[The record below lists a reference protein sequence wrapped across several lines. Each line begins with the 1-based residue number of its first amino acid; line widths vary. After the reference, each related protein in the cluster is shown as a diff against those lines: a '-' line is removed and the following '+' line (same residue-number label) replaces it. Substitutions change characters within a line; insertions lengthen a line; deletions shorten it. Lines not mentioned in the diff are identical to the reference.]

1 MYVYGHMDKYLP
13 WKRLTLIQ
21 QMNCVCNTLTKAALT
36 NAIINGYHQQPTQF
50 LPKEDAALVV
60 WGEKKT
66 GDISHTI
73 LLHASKEV
81 ARRNHK
87 CNLYSHGHPSTS
99 MRSNGNGFGTANQIR
114 HVQDVALETNLRFLW
129 STCASGEIH
138 QSRLSRQV
146 LPQLCLAR
154 NTSAPHAMP

>member
-1 MYVYGHMDKYLP
+1 MDTAGNFTYMHVYGHMDKYLP

-21 QMNCVCNTLTKAALT
+21 QMNCICNTLTKAALT
-36 NAIINGYHQQPTQF
+36 NAIINGYHQQPMQF

-81 ARRNHK
+81 ARRN
-87 CNLYSHGHPSTS
+87 L
-99 MRSNGNGFGTANQIR
+99 
-114 HVQDVALETNLRFLW
+114 
-129 STCASGEIH
+129 
-138 QSRLSRQV
+138 
-146 LPQLCLAR
+146 
-154 NTSAPHAMP
+154 